1 MNRFILGILFSLA
14 LCSIATAAENPRHL
28 FARIKARTQH
38 IDKVALVIASE
49 LPNDSLVFSA
59 MTPEEGCT
67 VYFSSQIVMKASTA
81 ELAVLMGHELAHCEL
96 DHHRQF
102 RETSEAELL
111 RKQWEFEYEAD
122 DLGLK
127 LVHRIVPGTR
137 TAFEQILSTLPRGV
151 RHPSG
156 RDRLKAVRTSE
167 RAYPVETVAAR

>member
-1 MNRFILGILFSLA
+1 MKRFIPGFLFSLA
-14 LCSIATAAENPRHL
+14 SCSIATAAENPRHL

-49 LPNDSLVFSA
+49 LPNDSMVFSA

-67 VYFSSQIVMKASTA
+67 VYLSSQLVMNASTP

-96 DHHRQF
+96 DHHRLF
-102 RETSEAELL
+102 REATEVELL

-122 DLGLK
+122 HLGLK
-127 LVHRIVPGTR
+127 LVHRVVPGTR
-137 TAFEQILSTLPRGV
+137 NAFEEIMSTLPRGA

-156 RDRLKAVRTSE
+156 RDRLKAVRTGE
-167 RAYPVETVAAR
+167 REYPVETVAAR